1 LKNAIIIPARLQSS
15 RLPRKVLLDICG
27 KSLIQRVYEK
37 VQESQKAQRII
48 VATDSNEVAKVV
60 EDFGGEVFM
69 TSDKHKSGTDRVAEV
84 TQNLDVDFVVNV
96 QGDEP
101 LISPDLIDKIV
112 DMFENDKNV
121 LFGTAKHKI
130 SEEEAND
137 SHIVKVV
144 TDVEENGIYFSR
156 SRIPFHRDGG
166 DEYFQHIGIYGY
178 KKEFLEIFTK
188 LPHGKLEEMEKLEQL
203 RAIENGFK
211 IRVVETEYKSIGVDT
226 ESDLEKVKRI
236 ICG

>member
-1 LKNAIIIPARLQSS
+1 LKNAIIIPARLHSS

-37 VQESQKAQRII
+37 VKESKKAERII
-48 VATDSNEVAKVV
+48 VATDSDEVKRVV
-60 EDFGGEVFM
+60 ESFGGEVFL
-69 TSDKHKSGTDRVAEV
+69 TSDQHKSGTDRVAEV
-84 TQNLDVDFVVNV
+84 TKSLNVDFVVNV

-101 LISPDLIDKIV
+101 LISPDLIDKIIE
-112 DMFENDKNV
+112 MFESDENV

-130 SEEEAND
+130 SETEAND
-137 SHIVKVV
+137 PNIVKVI
-144 TDVEENGIYFSR
+144 TDFDENGIYFSR

-178 KKEFLEIFTK
+178 KKDFLETFTK
-188 LPHGKLEEMEKLEQL
+188 LPHGKLENMEKLEQL

-211 IRVVETEYKSIGVDT
+211 IKVIETDYKSIGVDT
-226 ESDLEKVKRI
+226 ETDLKKVKRI